1 MEGEQGQNGDEVHGA
16 DAVFVVSFWEEVLI
30 PL

>member
-16 DAVFVVSFWEEVLI
+16 DAVFVIGFWEEVLI